1 MGGIGNSSSAGSE
14 WPRQTLLGVLMQ
26 RCVEGTGGREGAR
39 SAYLKRTEE
48 QIIWKAN
55 GAKFNIIILC
65 LVKTIPWI
73 VGKRKT
79 M

>member
-1 MGGIGNSSSAGSE
+1 M
-14 WPRQTLLGVLMQ
+14 R
-26 RCVEGTGGREGAR
+26 GTGGREGAR
-39 SAYLKRTEE
+39 DLHISRRQKNK
-48 QIIWKAN
+48 IIWKAN

-73 VGKRKT
+73 VGKRGKT